1 MSQPTLSQLQIEHS
15 ELGRWLSLAGASNFP
30 QHAAKLARL
39 EAVWFEMQTRF
50 PEFVAKT
57 NRREAWLA
65 ERARILREG
74 SFSEMK
80 QADAILELPLTDFW
94 PSQAVELADAA

>member
-15 ELGRWLSLAGASNFP
+15 ELTRWLSLAGASNFP
-30 QHAAKLARL
+30 QHAAKLARI
-39 EAVWFEMQTRF
+39 EAVWTDMQARF

-57 NRREAWLA
+57 LRRDAWLA

-74 SFSEMK
+74 FFSDLK
-80 QADAILELPLTDFW
+80 KADAILELPLADFM
-94 PSQAVELADAA
+94 PVQAVALAHAA